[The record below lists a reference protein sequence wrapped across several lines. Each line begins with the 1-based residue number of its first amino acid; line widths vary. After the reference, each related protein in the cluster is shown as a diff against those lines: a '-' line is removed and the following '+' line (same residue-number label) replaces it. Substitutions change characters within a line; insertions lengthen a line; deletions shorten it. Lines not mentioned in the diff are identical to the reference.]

1 MFDWSK
7 PTAQM
12 LGRFQPWHDGH
23 TALFKK
29 ALEKTGQV
37 VIMLRTT
44 SVDSD
49 NPYTIDDRVMQ
60 IAERL
65 AYEDITTDSFTIIS
79 VPNISSICY
88 GRTVGYTLDE
98 IRFEESIE
106 NISATR
112 IRDELS
118 N

>member
-1 MFDWSK
+1 MFDWTK

-23 TALFKK
+23 TQLFKK

-44 SVDSD
+44 VEDSD
-49 NPYTIDDRVMQ
+49 NPYSIDERVMQ

-65 AYEDITTDSFTIIS
+65 TNEHITTDYYTIIS

-88 GRTVGYTLDE
+88 GRAVGYTIDE
-98 IRFEESIE
+98 IKLDPEIES
-106 NISATR
+106 ISATR
-112 IRDELS
+112 IRNE
-118 N
+118 

>member
-1 MFDWSK
+1 MFDWGK

-44 SVDSD
+44 YPDSD
-49 NPYTIDDRVMQ
+49 NPYSIDDRVMQ
-60 IAERL
+60 IVERL
-65 AYEDITTDSFTIIS
+65 TDENITTDNYTIIS
-79 VPNISSICY
+79 GPNISSICY
-88 GRTVGYTLDE
+88 GGAVGYTIDE
-98 IRFEESIE
+98 IRFDPEIE
-106 NISATR
+106 NISSTR
-112 IRDELS
+112 IRNE
-118 N
+118 